1 MQNTFRDRENV
12 TKIENIFIRQNNSQ
26 AQEII
31 NFDFKELGN
40 LVTVSAAILAGK
52 AKVLEI
58 REFV

>member
-12 TKIENIFIRQNNSQ
+12 TKIENIFIRHNNSQ

-40 LVTVSAAILAGK
+40 LVTVSAAILAVRQRCLK
-52 AKVLEI
+52 
-58 REFV
+58 